1 MKRLTQSTGELYK
14 VTLTTCDVVL
24 KSCDVVFHGE
34 KSGFLA
40 ISTSQHWFLKQKST
54 SQLQKSTSQ
63 PLALSYAV
71 ELHLEPR
78 L

>member
-1 MKRLTQSTGELYK
+1 MKQLTQSTGELYK

-24 KSCDVVFHGE
+24 KSCDVLFHGE

-40 ISTSQHWFLKQKST
+40 ISTSQPRFLKQKSTSQVAKGT

-63 PLALSYAV
+63 PWL
-71 ELHLEPR
+71 
-78 L
+78 